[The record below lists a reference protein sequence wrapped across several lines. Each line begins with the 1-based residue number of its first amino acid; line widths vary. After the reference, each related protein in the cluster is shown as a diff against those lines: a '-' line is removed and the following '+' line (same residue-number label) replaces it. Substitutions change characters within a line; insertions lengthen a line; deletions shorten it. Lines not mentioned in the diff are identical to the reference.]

1 MKPLPEGYTVYCDES
16 RHDSQE
22 RNRYMAIGGLWVPTG
37 KKQALTKELRELL
50 ASRGLRSEVKWTKT
64 SEKHLE
70 DYKAIVDFF
79 VANELNFRVIVVD
92 QRKVDYDRFKQG
104 DEELGFYSFYYEMLI
119 KWLDKPVTY
128 NLLLDF
134 KKNKGA
140 DHYEVLA
147 RCLRAKVPAE
157 TVVSGVHVIDSAD
170 SPLAQLADLL
180 TGAVAASWCGFPG
193 ITPKSQLADY
203 IAKRLGR
210 FSLRLANAG
219 PAFGK
224 FNIFRIDL
232 Q

>member
-1 MKPLPEGYTVYCDES
+1 
-16 RHDSQE
+16 
-22 RNRYMAIGGLWVPTG
+22 
-37 KKQALTKELRELL
+37 
-50 ASRGLRSEVKWTKT
+50 
-64 SEKHLE
+64 
-70 DYKAIVDFF
+70 
-79 VANELNFRVIVVD
+79 
-92 QRKVDYDRFKQG
+92 
-104 DEELGFYSFYYEMLI
+104 
-119 KWLDKPVTY
+119 VTY

-193 ITPKSQLADY
+193 VTPKSKLVDY